1 MTSRTSSSS
10 SPLHLL
16 ALIGLIGACSSTTTN
31 AGPPAGD
38 DAGATPDA
46 QTEDAGADAGPSND
60 PYELSVLAA
69 RWTKMGGPTARGG
82 GKMDDIVFTSATVGY
97 AADGPGG
104 AIWKTVDGGA
114 TWNKAFTHE
123 GTFFRSLAFLD
134 DKHGFAGN
142 LGAGL
147 TPSISDATVLYETKN
162 AGETWEPVTT
172 ITGATPKGICNL
184 ATIDATHLVAVGRAN
199 GPAHVMMSS
208 DAGATWEATDLGKQ
222 MKMLIDARFTSPS
235 EGIVAGMGTGLVGVC
250 TIARTTDGGKTY
262 TKVFESKTDNSL
274 CWKLSFP
281 SANVGYVAIQDAAD
295 GPASFA
301 KTEDGGATWK
311 EMPLPVKVSA
321 AGGFPAI
328 GIGFVTAKVGW
339 VSPEESSLPTYRTK
353 DGGATWEVDPT
364 LKSPINR
371 FRFVD
376 KKTAYA
382 IGGAIWKLSI
392 DAN

>member
-1 MTSRTSSSS
+1 MTSSSLS
-10 SPLHLL
+10 SFSLLL
-16 ALIGLIGACSSTTTN
+16 AIGLVAACSSTPTT

-38 DAGATPDA
+38 DAGTNPDA
-46 QTEDAGADAGPSND
+46 PTEDAGAEAGPTND
-60 PYELSVLAA
+60 PYELAVLAA
-69 RWTKMGGPTARGG
+69 KWTKMGGPTARGG
-82 GKMDDIVFTSATVGY
+82 GKMDDIVFTSPLVGY
-97 AADGPGG
+97 AADGPGA
-104 AIWKTVDGGA
+104 AIWKTTDGGT
-114 TWNKAFTHE
+114 TWNKVFTHD

-162 AGETWEPVTT
+162 AGETWDPVTT

-208 DAGATWEATDLGKQ
+208 DAGGTWQATDLGKQ
-222 MKMLIDARFTSPS
+222 MKMLIDARFTSPM

-250 TIARTTDGGKTY
+250 TILRTTDGGKTY
-262 TKVFESKTDNSL
+262 AKVFESKTDNSL

-281 SANVGYVAIQDAAD
+281 SDKIGYVAIQDAAD
-295 GPASFA
+295 GPATFA
-301 KTEDGGATWK
+301 KTTDGGATWK
-311 EMPLPVKVSA
+311 EMPLPVKVGAS
-321 AGGFPAI
+321 GGFPAI
-328 GIGFVTAKVGW
+328 GIGFVTDKVGW
-339 VSPEESSLPTYRTK
+339 VSPEESSLPSYRTR
-353 DGGATWEVDPT
+353 DGGETWEVDPA

-382 IGGAIWKLSI
+382 IGGAIWKLTI